1 MDGKAGHI
9 YNNPTV
15 YKDLTLWA
23 RSGIILTYRHTIG
36 ARMKNRSE
44 MIQELENAYIERYKD
59 EDPESYDIPGAVVY
73 LQQLS
78 NEMLTMEYN
87 DVILHIH

>member
-1 MDGKAGHI
+1 
-9 YNNPTV
+9 
-15 YKDLTLWA
+15 
-23 RSGIILTYRHTIG
+23 
-36 ARMKNRSE
+36 MKNRSE